1 MPKSSRL
8 SAERRQLITAYARWA
23 LLRRAKRDRAT
34 GDITPGGATHVRVSV
49 RGIIIFLD
57 WLTERHTAL
66 GSITQAQLEEFMT
79 VRSSSRWLPQ
89 FLIWVEQNENM
100 PDIEVPSKAKP
111 APSLTGFEEQHE
123 ETIRRLSTDDSID
136 LDARLAGLLIAVYGQ
151 LATRTFRLR
160 RGQLRATGNDGA
172 ELALGQHPLTLATPV
187 AKIAR
192 KHLESLAPAE
202 PNAWLFPGLTPG
214 GHRDPQYLN
223 RRLKPF
229 GTSISALQKAARFR
243 LAGTVPSKILAD
255 ALGFNV
261 PTFEQYANLAAST
274 RGDYPLLREV

>member
-1 MPKSSRL
+1 
-8 SAERRQLITAYARWA
+8 
-23 LLRRAKRDRAT
+23 
-34 GDITPGGATHVRVSV
+34 
-49 RGIIIFLD
+49 
-57 WLTERHTAL
+57 
-66 GSITQAQLEEFMT
+66 MT